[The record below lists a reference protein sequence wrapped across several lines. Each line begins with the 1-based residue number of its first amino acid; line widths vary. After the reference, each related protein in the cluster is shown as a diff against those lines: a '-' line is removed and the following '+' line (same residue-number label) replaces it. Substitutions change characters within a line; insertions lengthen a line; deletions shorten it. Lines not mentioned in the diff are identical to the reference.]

1 MLLTTEEIV
10 GVRERRLRSRMVR
23 EYRVKWRDW
32 PTEDATWEREH
43 ILQCLGLQLLEDK
56 QSQGRRTVMS
66 PPPRLPY
73 PWGLWPTGSPLSQ
86 CIPPMMQFKGEGT

>member
-1 MLLTTEEIV
+1 MLPEGMGTTSHYPIELLPLDERGQMLLTTEEIV

-32 PTEDATWEREH
+32 PAEDATWEREH
-43 ILQCLGLQLLEDK
+43 ILQRLGLQLLEDK

-66 PPPRLPY
+66 PPL
-73 PWGLWPTGSPLSQ
+73 
-86 CIPPMMQFKGEGT
+86 

>member
-1 MLLTTEEIV
+1 MLPEGMGTTSHYPIELPPLDERGQMLLTTEEIV

-43 ILQCLGLQLLEDK
+43 ILQRLGLQLLEDK
-56 QSQGRRTVMS
+56 QSQGGRTVMS
-66 PPPRLPY
+66 PPL
-73 PWGLWPTGSPLSQ
+73 
-86 CIPPMMQFKGEGT
+86 